1 MNIKEIVF
9 SPTGGTKA
17 VADILARDLG
27 VEPFSIDLTAPFVDY
42 EQVMLSADDVVV
54 IAMPCYCGRV
64 PVLAAE
70 RFRRMN
76 GNGARAVIV
85 AVYGNRAYDDQLVE
99 MLDLAKEAGFT
110 VVAAV
115 EAVAEHS
122 IARDYAAGRPDVDDA
137 KVLSGFAKEIADKLR
152 RDDNSQPDVPGNR
165 PYKEGP
171 CGGMVPQANDNCVH
185 CGECVEVC
193 PNGAIAA
200 DNMETADPERCI
212 SCMRCI
218 AVCPTH
224 ARSLDAAML
233 AGLTERLREVCSI
246 RKDAKLYL

>member
-1 MNIKEIVF
+1 MIIKEIIF

-27 VEPFSIDLTAPFVDY
+27 GEPFIMDLTARFADY
-42 EQVMLSADDVVV
+42 EQVTLSDEDVVI

-70 RFRRMN
+70 RFKHIN

-99 MLDLAKEAGFT
+99 MLDLAQDAGFQ
-110 VVAAV
+110 VIAAV

-122 IARDYAAGRPDVDDA
+122 IVRAYAAGRPDVDDA
-137 KVLSGFAKEIADKLR
+137 AVLRGFAKDIAGKLAR
-152 RDDNSQPDVPGNR
+152 HDDSQPHVPGNR

-171 CGGMVPQANDNCVH
+171 CGGMVPQANEQCVH
-185 CGECVEVC
+185 CGTCVETC
-193 PNGAIAA
+193 PTGAI
-200 DNMETADPERCI
+200 DPENIETADPARCI

-218 AVCPTH
+218 AICPTQ
-224 ARSLDAAML
+224 ARSIDAKKL
-233 AGLTERLREVCSI
+233 AGLTEHLREVCSV
-246 RKDAKLYL
+246 RKAPVLYM